1 MRNFVYS
8 TLMTGNNILCST
20 MISKQT
26 QQTRG
31 SSFLLLCSVV
41 RICGWSLSI
50 TWSMVSSMDYD
61 QTRSA
66 CTCINSHKWLT
77 FSSIYTILCMYSKKM
92 CLHFYLYYQSMT
104 QCMIVL
110 NSLHNTSIAQ
120 QTFFY
125 NTPSISLMLYVPYK
139 QSGYTAI
146 TIHLRS
152 HCFFFNFFKF
162 EIIILMNT
170 LFQAYI

>member
-1 MRNFVYS
+1 
-8 TLMTGNNILCST
+8 
-20 MISKQT
+20 
-26 QQTRG
+26 
-31 SSFLLLCSVV
+31 
-41 RICGWSLSI
+41 
-50 TWSMVSSMDYD
+50 
-61 QTRSA
+61 
-66 CTCINSHKWLT
+66 
-77 FSSIYTILCMYSKKM
+77 
-92 CLHFYLYYQSMT
+92 MT